1 METENRFSIDIMRI
15 LRQRLGLE
23 EDDTSRDEEINT
35 YSMDSA
41 FREVLA
47 WEGFFG
53 YFGTIKGWIEDI
65 YGVNLTEICYK
76 EYSERFIKP
85 NK

>member
-1 METENRFSIDIMRI
+1 MEAENRFSIDIMRI
-15 LRQRLGLE
+15 LRQRLGLD
-23 EDDTSRDEEINT
+23 EDDTSRDAEINT

-41 FREVLA
+41 FQEVLA

-53 YFGTIKGWIEDI
+53 YFGAIKGWIEDI
-65 YGVNLTEICYK
+65 YGVNLTEICSK
-76 EYSERFIKP
+76 EYAERFMQL